1 MKNLPFCLIA
11 ILLFAIPA
19 FAQNDIKTFKDNAGE
34 LSLQGKFNEAITE
47 INKAIALQPNDADLI
62 LKRAELQRFAENN
75 QAFINDVQKAVLINP
90 SDKKVL
96 YSGALLLHRAGNY
109 EQALKICSELFALG
123 EPDVWAWQLI
133 VRIKT
138 HLEDFVGAFEDVSK
152 AIELFPEN
160 AVFRQN
166 QANLIRLMGNSDK
179 AIEMYTSL
187 IAVYEKK
194 LSAEKDENKKERF
207 RYDLSQFLF
216 SRSRVYFENFN
227 KESAQADLIR
237 AVEHLPIA
245 RIYYQRARNYIMFK
259 MYAEALSDL
268 NKAIELEKDKAKFTY
283 FIDRGDIYFRMRKY
297 SEAIQDYEQVIKL
310 QDTLKEPMQRRIV
323 LAKQKVQENSNQ
335 PK

>member
-1 MKNLPFCLIA
+1 MKNLPFCFIA

-166 QANLIRLMGNSDK
+166 QANLIRLMG
-179 AIEMYTSL
+179 
-187 IAVYEKK
+187 
-194 LSAEKDENKKERF
+194 
-207 RYDLSQFLF
+207 
-216 SRSRVYFENFN
+216 
-227 KESAQADLIR
+227 
-237 AVEHLPIA
+237 
-245 RIYYQRARNYIMFK
+245 
-259 MYAEALSDL
+259 
-268 NKAIELEKDKAKFTY
+268 
-283 FIDRGDIYFRMRKY
+283 
-297 SEAIQDYEQVIKL
+297 
-310 QDTLKEPMQRRIV
+310 
-323 LAKQKVQENSNQ
+323 
-335 PK
+335 